1 MDKLF
6 YPQNFWKI
14 GMSKATASIFSPSI
28 FSMSPLRSSI
38 ALAAL
43 LLMPVAGCTLLQQK
57 ALAQSTEV
65 MVYQQPDQTLQV
77 TGQAIQSIPTTLT
90 EVSLGVLIEAKTA
103 QAAQQQAA
111 KQSTAVVEW
120 VRSQKVEKL
129 QTAGI
134 SLSPV
139 YDYSDNKQVLKGY
152 QATNTISFRT
162 PTESAG
168 AIIDEAVNVG
178 ATQINGVSF
187 VADDAAVEAARQRA
201 LEAAVKDAQQQADTV
216 LAALGLSRQKVASI
230 SIGSVSAPPPEF
242 KPAPTTA
249 RLTAADASTPVI
261 GQEQEINAQVTLL
274 IRY

>member
-1 MDKLF
+1 
-6 YPQNFWKI
+6 
-14 GMSKATASIFSPSI
+14 MSKAQAGIFCI
-28 FSMSPLRSSI
+28 RPLCSSI

-43 LLMPVAGCTLLQQK
+43 VLTPLAGFTLFQQK
-57 ALAQSTEV
+57 AFAQPAEA
-65 MVYQQPDQTLQV
+65 MVYQQPNQTLQV
-77 TGQAIQSIPTTLT
+77 TGQGMQTIPTTLT
-90 EVSLGVLIEAKTA
+90 EVRLGVLVEAKTA

-111 KQSTAVVEW
+111 KQSTAVIEW

-129 QTAGI
+129 QTTGI

-139 YDYSDNKQVLKGY
+139 YDYSDNQQVLKGY
-152 QATNTISFRT
+152 QATNTISFRA

-178 ATQINGVSF
+178 ATQIDGVSF
-187 VADDAAVEAARQRA
+187 VADDAAVESARQRA

-216 LAALGLSRQKVASI
+216 LAALGLSRQAVASV

-242 KPAPTTA
+242 RPVESTA
-249 RLTAADASTPVI
+249 KLRGSLDSTPVI

>member
-1 MDKLF
+1 MESLKNSML
-6 YPQNFWKI
+6 
-14 GMSKATASIFSPSI
+14 KATASVFSIRS
-28 FSMSPLRSSI
+28 LRSSL

-43 LLMPVAGCTLLQQK
+43 VLTPVAGFTLFQQK
-57 ALAQSTEV
+57 AFAQPAEA
-65 MVYQQPDQTLQV
+65 MVYQQPNQTLQV
-77 TGQAIQSIPTTLT
+77 TGQGIQSIPTTLT
-90 EVSLGVLIEAKTA
+90 EVSLGVSVEAKTA

-129 QTAGI
+129 QTTGI

-152 QATNTISFRT
+152 QATNTISFRA

-178 ATQINGVSF
+178 ATRIDGVSF

-216 LAALGLSRQKVASI
+216 LAALGLSRQAVASI

-242 KPAPTTA
+242 KPVATAA
-249 RLTAADASTPVI
+249 RLAADEASTPVV